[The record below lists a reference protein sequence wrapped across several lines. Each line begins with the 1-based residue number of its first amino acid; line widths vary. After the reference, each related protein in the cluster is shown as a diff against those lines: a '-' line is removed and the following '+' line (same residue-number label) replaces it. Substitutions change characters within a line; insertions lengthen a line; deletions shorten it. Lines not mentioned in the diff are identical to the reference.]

1 MYADTQLCIHNFYK
15 QLMKSDADRFG
26 PNDLPIPPSCLI
38 TVWADLSCKPK
49 IRLRHPLSLQGIHC
63 NTRKIYIIR
72 FLETTITR
80 GMSILQV
87 KK

>member
-1 MYADTQLCIHNFYK
+1 
-15 QLMKSDADRFG
+15 MKSDADRFG
-26 PNDLPIPPSCLI
+26 PNDVLIPPSCLI

-49 IRLRHPLSLQGIHC
+49 IRLRHPLSLRGIHC

-80 GMSILQV
+80 GMSLRNNSLLIIIL
-87 KK
+87 

>member
-49 IRLRHPLSLQGIHC
+49 IRLRHPLSLTGIHC

-72 FLETTITR
+72 FLETVDATITR
-80 GMSILQV
+80 GMSLL
-87 KK
+87 